1 MSNFINLSS
10 IKGFVSKTVPD
21 FIRSIPSRFQG
32 GREYVVI
39 TFRNATP
46 LQQNIAIAALAVLA
60 LVVVLKVASLIFRA
74 IASRKSSSSQLP
86 PPPSQPSGMFSTT
99 SSRVASGSSSHRSA
113 AGFYE
118 SDEEEFDPGAVEN
131 SRYLPRSNSSL
142 VINRSSSSLPS
153 WR

>member
-21 FIRSIPSRFQG
+21 FIRSIPSRLQG

-46 LQQNIAIAALAVLA
+46 LQQNIAIAALAILA
-60 LVVVLKVASLIFRA
+60 LAVVLKVASLIFRA
-74 IASRKSSSSQLP
+74 CRKPGSSQLP
-86 PPPSQPSGMFSTT
+86 PPNRSNAIPP
-99 SSRVASGSSSHRSA
+99 SSSSSA
-113 AGFYE
+113 ASNSSSTRSTAGFNGE
-118 SDEEEFDPGAVEN
+118 SDEEEFDPAAPEN
-131 SRYLPRSNSSL
+131 KHYLPRSNSSL

-153 WR
+153 WH